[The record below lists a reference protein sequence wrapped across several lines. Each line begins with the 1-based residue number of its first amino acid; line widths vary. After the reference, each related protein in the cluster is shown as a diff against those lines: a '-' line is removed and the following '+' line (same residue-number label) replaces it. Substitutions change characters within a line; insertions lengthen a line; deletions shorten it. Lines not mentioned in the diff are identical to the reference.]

1 MSFHTSIYFV
11 NVLIFNSKAV
21 VERRGFRP
29 KFSMS
34 QYLLKLYIMGDSS
47 KSQRAIANIFRIC
60 REELSDLYTVEIID
74 VLEQPQLA
82 EQDKILV
89 TPTLVKQLPP
99 PLQRIIGDM
108 SNTQKVLLGLD
119 VIPKDSHLN

>member
-119 VIPKDSHLN
+119 VIPKDSHRN

>member
-1 MSFHTSIYFV
+1 MGTRA
-11 NVLIFNSKAV
+11 NKLFNEYSKAV

-60 REELSDLYTVEIID
+60 REELSGLYTVEIID